1 MEVMT
6 CIPEHNPE
14 LRHAGDLE
22 KIRAVWLTDSWET
35 RAIIN
40 ILRVNEGRRGQR
52 IFET

>member
-6 CIPEHNPE
+6 CIPEHNPK

-22 KIRAVWLTDSWET
+22 KNRAVWLTDSWET

-40 ILRVNEGRRGQR
+40 ILRVKEGRRGQK
-52 IFET
+52 T